1 MCSDPHIVLI
11 GLRGC
16 GKSTLGKQLADA
28 LRRPFLDL
36 DVFVSERMGMDGPGA
51 IIEAHGIEHF
61 RAEEAAALAVAIDQ
75 PAGVL
80 ALGGG
85 TPTAPGAMDL
95 LVGERVRVIYLRATP
110 ATLADRL
117 EQTDNTNR
125 PALVGDDPVSEIG
138 ALFDQRDGIYQ
149 NLAESIVHVDGIS
162 EEAALT
168 ALLALARAGV

>member
-1 MCSDPHIVLI
+1 MRPDPHIVLI

-28 LRRPFLDL
+28 LGRPFLDL
-36 DVFVSERMGMDGPGA
+36 DTLVSKRMGMDGPGT
-51 IIEAHGIEHF
+51 IIEQHGIERF
-61 RAEEAAALAVAIDQ
+61 REEEAAALKSTIDQ
-75 PAGVL
+75 PTSVL

-95 LVGERVRVIYLRATP
+95 LVGERVRVIYLQATP

-117 EQTDNTNR
+117 KQTDNTNR
-125 PALVGDDPVSEIG
+125 PALVGSDPVSEISE
-138 ALFDQRDGIYQ
+138 LFDQRDGIYQ

-162 EEAALT
+162 EEAALA
-168 ALLALARAGV
+168 ALIALARAGV